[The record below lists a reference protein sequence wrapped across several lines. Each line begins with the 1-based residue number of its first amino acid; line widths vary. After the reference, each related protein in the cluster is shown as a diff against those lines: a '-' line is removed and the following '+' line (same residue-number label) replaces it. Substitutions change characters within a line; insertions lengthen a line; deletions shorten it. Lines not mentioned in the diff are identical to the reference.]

1 MKYIFIFLVCML
13 AASVLAAPGDILY
26 VHVEVVNIREG
37 PSTKDPV
44 VLMLL
49 KGHKLLELQRQG
61 EWVEVDTGRTGGKTG
76 WIHSS
81 FIGKELIGGETR
93 DPGGVFGDPS
103 IKVQP
108 SEAKQLR

>member
-13 AASVLAAPGDILY
+13 AANVFAAPGDILH
-26 VHVEVVNIREG
+26 VQVEVVNMREG

-49 KGHKLLELQRQG
+49 EGHKLLELQRIG
-61 EWVEVDTGRTGGKTG
+61 EWIEVDAGRTGGKTG

-81 FIGKELIGGETR
+81 FIGKESTDGVTR
-93 DPGGVFGDPS
+93 TR
-103 IKVQP
+103 
-108 SEAKQLR
+108 AKSKFK

>member
-13 AASVLAAPGDILY
+13 ADNVFATPGDILY
-26 VHVEVVNIREG
+26 VHVEVVNMREG

-49 KGHKLLELQRQG
+49 KGHKLLEFQRIG
-61 EWVEVDTGRTGGKTG
+61 EWVEVEAGRTSGKTG

-93 DPGGVFGDPS
+93 APANSKF
-103 IKVQP
+103 K
-108 SEAKQLR
+108 